1 MGEGGGSG
9 YYFSSSLPFDRFR
22 GGRTSFN
29 GCSRMESRRGVRI
42 LQLQQESLAGFER
55 KRREKERRTRAHD
68 REIPDGARGI
78 DSNPRIGSLLRMGV
92 ALAAEIKLL
101 KIVSRICDQ
110 IHARTIHP
118 PTRGGERR
126 GGHRAEINQFY
137 FLARRAPRVL
147 LAFDKSGVVDQR

>member
-1 MGEGGGSG
+1 
-9 YYFSSSLPFDRFR
+9 
-22 GGRTSFN
+22 
-29 GCSRMESRRGVRI
+29 
-42 LQLQQESLAGFER
+42 
-55 KRREKERRTRAHD
+55 
-68 REIPDGARGI
+68 
-78 DSNPRIGSLLRMGV
+78 MGV

-118 PTRGGERR
+118 PTRKGERGGEGR